1 MAYTDQQLLDRV
13 LRRLSLTSADTANA
27 ALVVDMLEDAENAI
41 LTYTGQS
48 TVPDALQTV
57 QCELAVM
64 SFNARGIEGHTSH
77 SEGSVSV
84 SIDML
89 PVTVQKQINQY
100 RVAKIVDMLTAPVVA
115 T

>member
-13 LRRLSLTSADTANA
+13 LRRLSLTSADTTNA
-27 ALVVDMLEDAENAI
+27 VLVVDMLEDAENAI

-48 TVPDALQTV
+48 TMPDALQTV
-57 QCELAVM
+57 QCEMAVM
-64 SFNARGIEGHTSH
+64 SFNARGIEGQTSH

-89 PVTVQKQINQY
+89 PATVQKQINQY
-100 RVAKIVDMLTAPVVA
+100 RVAKIVDMLTAPTVA